1 MELLWKDVVFLELR
15 LFLMI
20 LLLWVVTISREEIF
34 HLIKK
39 DIVPLLLESLLL
51 VKRLLFAFLDTD
63 LFDFWDGLFVFLTR
77 LSVVARIMVERLVSV
92 PLDWEW
98 LFDFRERFEHSRAV
112 LILLLFL
119 RERGIVD
126 CQGRFR
132 NNLDSMPSADSY
144 SDSRSLW
151 FFKVS
156 VVYFLLYGFF
166 SSWRK
171 IIILEF

>member
-77 LSVVARIMVERLVSV
+77 LSVVARIMV
-92 PLDWEW
+92 
-98 LFDFRERFEHSRAV
+98 
-112 LILLLFL
+112 
-119 RERGIVD
+119 
-126 CQGRFR
+126 
-132 NNLDSMPSADSY
+132 
-144 SDSRSLW
+144 
-151 FFKVS
+151 
-156 VVYFLLYGFF
+156 
-166 SSWRK
+166 
-171 IIILEF
+171 